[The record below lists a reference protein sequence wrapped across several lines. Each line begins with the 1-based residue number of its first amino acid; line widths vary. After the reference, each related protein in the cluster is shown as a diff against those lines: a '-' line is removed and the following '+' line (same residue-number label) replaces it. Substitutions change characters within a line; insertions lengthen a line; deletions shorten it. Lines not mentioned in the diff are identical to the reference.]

1 MARYRN
7 YEEAEL
13 TGRGEGGDGG
23 GGGGSGGGDGD
34 GDGGF
39 KDNQQVRSSGGKEGF
54 RREVYGKPNA
64 SACTWLYCFSGR
76 SGQLSLSVVVAD
88 AAAAV
93 AVAATAAIAIAIA
106 AFLLRCP
113 VP

>member
-1 MARYRN
+1 MNR
-7 YEEAEL
+7 E
-13 TGRGEGGDGG
+13 
-23 GGGGSGGGDGD
+23 
-34 GDGGF
+34 
-39 KDNQQVRSSGGKEGF
+39 GKEGF
-54 RREVYGKPNA
+54 RRKVYGKPNA
-64 SACTWLYCFSGR
+64 SACTWLYYFSGR

-88 AAAAV
+88 AAAAAAAAI